1 MKTNTLL
8 SQLKFVYR
16 AKVKA
21 ICNASDKFDGI
32 STMSI
37 DSSYNIQIEGT
48 NCTNDEFAKRFFV
61 VNGEGHMEGDGW
73 LVLYV
78 DSIEVRVGEEIE
90 IPSDVAFDAMVE
102 RMVQEAEEVLEQL
115 YKNALENIE
124 KTADENENR
133 RFITQHCGKY
143 WNASIRKYEVVNEKG
158 MAIGAIPFVFILVES
173 SLR

>member
-1 MKTNTLL
+1 MSPRKISPILSEMKTNTLL

-21 ICNASDKFDGI
+21 ICNASEESDGL

-37 DSSYNIQIEGT
+37 DSSFNIQIEGT

-78 DSIEVRVGEEIE
+78 DSIEVSVGEEIA
-90 IPSDVAFDAMVE
+90 IPSDVAFNAMIE
-102 RMVQEAEEVLEQL
+102 NRVQEAEEVLQRL
-115 YKNALENIE
+115 YENALEKIE
-124 KTADENENR
+124 KGSNHRHTED
-133 RFITQHCGKY
+133 
-143 WNASIRKYEVVNEKG
+143 
-158 MAIGAIPFVFILVES
+158 L
-173 SLR
+173 

>member
-21 ICNASDKFDGI
+21 ICNASEESDGL

-37 DSSYNIQIEGT
+37 DSSFNIQIEGT

-78 DSIEVRVGEEIE
+78 DSIEVSVGEEIA
-90 IPSDVAFDAMVE
+90 IPSDVAFNAMIE
-102 RMVQEAEEVLEQL
+102 NRVQEAEEVLERL
-115 YKNALENIE
+115 YENAMEKIE
-124 KTADENENR
+124 KGTVHHHTED
-133 RFITQHCGKY
+133 
-143 WNASIRKYEVVNEKG
+143 S
-158 MAIGAIPFVFILVES
+158 
-173 SLR
+173 

>member
-1 MKTNTLL
+1 MSPRKISPILSEMKTNTLL

-21 ICNASDKFDGI
+21 ICNASEESDGL

-37 DSSYNIQIEGT
+37 DSSFNIQIEGT

-78 DSIEVRVGEEIE
+78 DSIEVSVGEEIA
-90 IPSDVAFDAMVE
+90 IPSDVAFNAMIE
-102 RMVQEAEEVLEQL
+102 NRVQEAEEVLHRL
-115 YKNALENIE
+115 YENALEKIE
-124 KTADENENR
+124 KGTNHRHTED
-133 RFITQHCGKY
+133 
-143 WNASIRKYEVVNEKG
+143 
-158 MAIGAIPFVFILVES
+158 L
-173 SLR
+173 

>member
-21 ICNASDKFDGI
+21 ICNASEECDGL

-37 DSSYNIQIEGT
+37 DSSFNIQIEGT

-78 DSIEVRVGEEIE
+78 DSIEVSVGEEIA
-90 IPSDVAFDAMVE
+90 IPSDVAFNAMIE
-102 RMVQEAEEVLEQL
+102 NRVQEAEEVLERL
-115 YKNALENIE
+115 YENAMEKIE
-124 KTADENENR
+124 KGTVHHHTED
-133 RFITQHCGKY
+133 
-143 WNASIRKYEVVNEKG
+143 S
-158 MAIGAIPFVFILVES
+158 
-173 SLR
+173 

>member
-1 MKTNTLL
+1 MAPACLTSGIYGWGLNLFPFYNEIKRSDLSPRKISPILSEMKTNTLL

-124 KTADENENR
+124 KTADENKTE
-133 RFITQHCGKY
+133 G
-143 WNASIRKYEVVNEKG
+143 S
-158 MAIGAIPFVFILVES
+158 
-173 SLR
+173 